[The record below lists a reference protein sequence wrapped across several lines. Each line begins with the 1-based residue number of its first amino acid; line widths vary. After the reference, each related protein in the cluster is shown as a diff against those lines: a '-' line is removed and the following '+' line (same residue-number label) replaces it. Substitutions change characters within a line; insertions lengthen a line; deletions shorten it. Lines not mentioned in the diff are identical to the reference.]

1 MYTGG
6 CIIQA
11 CSFDV
16 LPLQVVKNFG
26 QLEVCFSIAARHQQT
41 YCRYLGVGTSRKRF
55 VRENENGPEP
65 RFLPSFRSAGVA
77 GVAIGADGGCI
88 RGWRLSGWGFGIGGA
103 REAARSSVYDSFG
116 FGWNVAVGEQD
127 SGFGRVHRD
136 PMHETLYKARVPI
149 FVQEPEAN
157 FGVMYEGMCVW
168 VREDELKKFDDIVQ
182 ATYAPLKVSNL
193 LIIHMWSNRQ
203 AAIRAIGSWV
213 EAWQAAVVV
222 DSAIPLLWRELTH
235 RQAEEI
241 SD

>member
-1 MYTGG
+1 M
-6 CIIQA
+6 
-11 CSFDV
+11 
-16 LPLQVVKNFG
+16 
-26 QLEVCFSIAARHQQT
+26 
-41 YCRYLGVGTSRKRF
+41 
-55 VRENENGPEP
+55 
-65 RFLPSFRSAGVA
+65 
-77 GVAIGADGGCI
+77 AIGADGGSI
-88 RGWRLSGWGFGIGGA
+88 RGRRLSGWGFGIGGD
-103 REAARSSVYDSFG
+103 REAARLSVYDSFG

-136 PMHETLYKARVPI
+136 PMHETLYEARVPI

-168 VREDELKKFDDIVQ
+168 VREDELKKFGDIVQ

-241 SD
+241 SDGDLDIEWEWGIGHGEMLQGPWSGAAEKSNFFLQAGGTIVDYERS